1 MFNLKFIFFIIFF
14 FFIILRNFEAK
25 NFVDEKLTNKQSRY
39 ILVIYLLMFVIV
51 IVLISIK

>member
-1 MFNLKFIFFIIFF
+1 MFNLKFIFVIIFF
-14 FFIILRNFEAK
+14 LFIILRNFEAK